1 MAADTR
7 CHVDAVYFWRDL
19 QNFLFHVDRQVY
31 RGVFQTVARNVFVC
45 VLSSSIMVSNLRDM
59 LVVVDTMF
67 PGCVQLSPTA
77 RGIVGIRALGFVS
90 AVQFGSPHQ
99 FSCGRGY

>member
-1 MAADTR
+1 
-7 CHVDAVYFWRDL
+7 
-19 QNFLFHVDRQVY
+19 
-31 RGVFQTVARNVFVC
+31 
-45 VLSSSIMVSNLRDM
+45 MVSNLRDM

-67 PGCVQLSPTA
+67 AGCTELSPTA

-99 FSCGRGY
+99 FS